1 MGQVDIWAAVI
12 VIIVIVKHYSIMY
25 QETQQIQKN
34 QTIIVI
40 LLLEVV
46 ILVKLKDILKLW
58 LGIVLVQRSSRKV
71 CIDVEDEDGG
81 TW

>member
-12 VIIVIVKHYSIMY
+12 VIIVIVKHYSIMC